1 MSDVIC
7 TLLAPE
13 DEPEALALVRA
24 VFDSHVAPGFSEQGC
39 ATFHDYI
46 RQFAFSRRPGEA
58 FALAAWMDGALA
70 GVIDVIEGHHV
81 GLLFVDPARQGRG
94 IGGALVRWAAAICLR
109 RDPPPAALTVNSS
122 PNAVAAY
129 RRMGFGPLSPEQERD
144 GIRHTPLSLPLAVV
158 STDRP

>member
-1 MSDVIC
+1 MADFIC
-7 TLLAPE
+7 QPLTPE
-13 DEPEALALVRA
+13 REPEALALVRA

-58 FALAAWMDGALA
+58 FALAAMDGETLV

-81 GLLFVDPARQGRG
+81 GLLFVDPSRQGRG
-94 IGGALVRWAAAICLR
+94 IGGKLVRRAAAICLR

-158 STDRP
+158 SAGRP